1 MHIVCL
7 VRRQRQITQPEQ
19 YQVGQMVGNIFCNRC
34 HIPYSDS
41 DGDADVDAIC
51 QWLLRV
57 LTIATHCFYYGWGGN

>member
-7 VRRQRQITQPEQ
+7 VARRQRQITQTEQ
-19 YQVGQMVGNIFCNRC
+19 YLVGQMVGNIFSNRC

-41 DGDADVDAIC
+41 DGDGDADVDAIC

-57 LTIATHCFYYGWGGN
+57 LTIATYCFYYG